1 MELPTLLIVALIA
14 SIHLNAVLVV
24 AVITVRAQR
33 RELLSRKLT
42 LHQQVAVDLLRS
54 TVGRYGPEALQ
65 PQNVHAAQQAATLV
79 LQAQRDPA

>member
-14 SIHLNAVLVV
+14 SIHLNAVLIV

-42 LHQQVAVDLLRS
+42 LHQQVTVDLLRS
-54 TVGRYGPEALQ
+54 TVGKYGPQALE
-65 PQNVHAAQQAATLV
+65 PGNVHAAQQAATLV